1 MLDQVLAWLPGG
13 ATGHGPLLLLAGYVV
28 ATAATMLIAIGII
41 AALPVTYFR
50 DGTEG
55 PPKRKEGAVGVVGRL
70 AKNAL
75 GLVLIVLGLLLS
87 LPAIPGQGVLT
98 MLVGLILV
106 DVPGKRSLER
116 KLVARPRVLD
126 TMNRLRAWL
135 GRPPL
140 VR

>member
-1 MLDQVLAWLPGG
+1 MPDQALAWLPGG
-13 ATGHGPLLLLAGYVV
+13 GTGCDLLLLLAAYAV
-28 ATAATMLIAIGII
+28 ATAATMLIVIGII
-41 AALPVTYFR
+41 ATLPVTYFR
-50 DGTEG
+50 DGIEG
-55 PPKRKEGAVGVVGRL
+55 PPPRKDGAAGVVGRL

-87 LPAIPGQGVLT
+87 LPGIPGQGVLT
-98 MLVGLILV
+98 MLIGLILV

-116 KLVARPRVLD
+116 KVVARPRVLD